1 MLAII
6 YLFVSEGFGFYHV
19 GHVANFCV
27 VWSSK
32 KVRFYACF
40 EGRKKVLP
48 ALLQL
53 QKFFPMLIPFLYI
66 FCWFYS
72 AFFKLNFVHDKSRHR
87 NFD

>member
-19 GHVANFCV
+19 GHAC
-27 VWSSK
+27 
-32 KVRFYACF
+32 FYACF

-53 QKFFPMLIPFLYI
+53 QKFFAMLIPFLYI